1 MPFLLQLLL
10 RALPLLA
17 GVGGSGV
24 ARGVGARAAA
34 RFAPSLL
41 RKAVEGVKP
50 ALKPGLEFLGD
61 ILGFAGGETLAEKI
75 PGVPSTG
82 EGFLERLP
90 LLAAGFGGAHL
101 AAGGLRSL
109 AGKKGF
115 GGLLSPK
122 TGRLRTIPNTF
133 GQLGGFI
140 GGREVGSLFLPQSEH
155 EDEGAQESM
164 LHGNINSRSITQSD
178 EEQFLELLNELQFQS
193 EEEQSIDPE
202 LIQQIIQ
209 SATGQQLV

>member
-1 MPFLLQLLL
+1 MPPFLLQLLL

-17 GVGGSGV
+17 GVGGS
-24 ARGVGARAAA
+24 AITRGVGGAAA
-34 RFAPSLL
+34 RRFAPSLL
-41 RKAVEGVKP
+41 RTLPGGKE
-50 ALKPGLEFLGD
+50 ALKALPQFIGD

-101 AAGGLRSL
+101 AGGGLRAL

-122 TGRLRTIPNTF
+122 TGQVRTIPSTF

-140 GGREVGSLFLPQSEH
+140 GGSTAASFLLPQSEH